1 MQKGCV
7 DPLKGEAEA
16 KSGGETQL
24 EPGLS
29 EVTEFWLVV
38 AGVCMSPEQGPIL
51 RARKTNMLKKN
62 QSTLEN
68 VKKI

>member
-16 KSGGETQL
+16 KSGGVRQL

-29 EVTEFWLVV
+29 EVIKFWLVV
-38 AGVCMSPEQGPIL
+38 EGVCMSLEQGPIL
-51 RARKTNMLKKN
+51 RARKKTNTLISK
-62 QSTLEN
+62 STLEN